1 MSPGQAHYIVLTLTR
16 SGRKEAQ
23 RSQLSC
29 PKSCSQLAW
38 WLGFKLGSLI
48 PKPILGT
55 ILLASTGTW
64 LVSWRAG
71 CSNITTAM
79 IIWLS
84 DLYENF
90 SIWPWSS
97 RVLSEAHMDHSSA
110 FGTKLCNKVIH
121 VQEKAQHPCLETQ
134 GLGLP
139 GKPHSGKTSISSHS
153 GLLAGD
159 HSPSGLLAGDL
170 RLIVFLAQPCS
181 YFHAR
186 EPSPNPLLF
195 RPC

>member
-1 MSPGQAHYIVLTLTR
+1 MSPGQARCIVLTLTR

-23 RSQLSC
+23 RSQLSF

-38 WLGFKLGSLI
+38 WWGFKFGSLI

-97 RVLSEAHMDHSSA
+97 RILSEAHMDHSSA
-110 FGTKLCNKVIH
+110 FGTKI
-121 VQEKAQHPCLETQ
+121 VQQGHPHPRESTASLLGDSRSWASWKATFWKDKQKLPLRTPCRR
-134 GLGLP
+134 P
-139 GKPHSGKTSISSHS
+139 F
-153 GLLAGD
+153 A
-159 HSPSGLLAGDL
+159 L